1 MKDKTFWLR
10 PEAYIR
16 EVIAEEKLKALKAE
30 RKRLMRK
37 KKIIRKQNLM
47 SLGAAL
53 NGDMTAEELAMID
66 GKLYVN
72 KEAIL
77 VKPIVIQHIER
88 LETDEELRKRKEE
101 EERKAAAEKTA
112 KKKPPPKGQVIADPL
127 DEP

>member
-1 MKDKTFWLR
+1 MKDQCNWLR

-53 NGDMTAEELAMID
+53 TGDMTAEELAMLE
-66 GKLYVN
+66 GKLSVN
-72 KEAIL
+72 KEAIA

-88 LETDEELRKRKEE
+88 LESEEELRRRKEE

-112 KKKPPPKGQVIADPL
+112 KKKPPAKG
-127 DEP
+127 